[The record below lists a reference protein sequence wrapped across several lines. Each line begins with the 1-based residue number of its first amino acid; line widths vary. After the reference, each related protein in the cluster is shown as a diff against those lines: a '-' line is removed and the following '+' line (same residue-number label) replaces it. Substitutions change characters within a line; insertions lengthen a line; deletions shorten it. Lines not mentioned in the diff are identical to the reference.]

1 VPGQCCG
8 GSSHDV
14 TKAQDVDFIRDLH
27 PLIITGILGLALA
40 LRFESARPVL
50 VAVKV

>member
-1 VPGQCCG
+1 MPGQCCG
-8 GSSHDV
+8 GSSHDA

-27 PLIITGILGLALA
+27 PLISGILGLALA